1 MQLDGIKEYWSF
13 CGEIEDLDVMRF
25 PDTGRFKGIAFIT
38 YTTVSFSPMPASQGP
53 ALLNSQCL
61 HTVDCQRVSLT
72 YLVPQFLPQHLLLQ
86 QSSTLLVICATLAGP
101 GWHLMHTCPTPLQQ

>member
-38 YTTVSFSPMPASQGP
+38 YTTVSFSPMPASHAELTMCANCQLS
-53 ALLNSQCL
+53 ASQFDLLA
-61 HTVDCQRVSLT
+61 
-72 YLVPQFLPQHLLLQ
+72 FAG
-86 QSSTLLVICATLAGP
+86 CA
-101 GWHLMHTCPTPLQQ
+101 